1 MTDYYYDY
9 DEIMTIMHVG
19 RFRTLKHDHRNLKF
33 VGKADPRN
41 PQTLILP
48 QSLMNSQYLSFL
60 KNNWGLHF
68 EFTFYL

>member
-9 DEIMTIMHVG
+9 NEIMTIMRVG
-19 RFRTLKHDHRNLKF
+19 RFRTLKHDHRNFKF

-48 QSLMNSQYLSFL
+48 ENLMNSQYLSFL